1 MRRVEDAPG
10 YAEPPAK
17 PITHHLLQEVLDEKS
32 QLLGLR
38 RSLRGS
44 SACTLRL
51 GGREGG
57 NEERQRQC
65 VQSARG
71 TTRRERTMAYTRAV
85 SSTLVRA
92 PCVSHTVTHTL

>member
-51 GGREGG
+51 GGREEGTRSVRD
-57 NEERQRQC
+57 NAFSQR
-65 VQSARG
+65 AAPRA
-71 TTRRERTMAYTRAV
+71 ENAPWPTRA
-85 SSTLVRA
+85 L
-92 PCVSHTVTHTL
+92 